1 MLMSQ
6 DLKENEEIPS
16 VMKTLVST
24 KENQVVLKGKDLS
37 QKLLMEKEE
46 KGHRALRKKVV
57 LTERKEVLSRPNLH
71 VLTEK
76 EVKDL
81 KVKKDHH
88 ASRKKAVLTGRK
100 EVLSRLNLHVL
111 TKKEVKDLKVK
122 NDHHASRKKV
132 VLTERK

>member
-37 QKLLMEKEE
+37 QKLLMENEE

-81 KVKKDHH
+81 KVK
-88 ASRKKAVLTGRK
+88 
-100 EVLSRLNLHVL
+100 
-111 TKKEVKDLKVK
+111 